1 MFLGV
6 GLLVGNFF
14 FFLGD
19 INSRSHF
26 LWLVSYF
33 LRFSLTIHSSQLEGR
48 FQELKKKKKKTDQEK
63 VPRSQKVYSE
73 SGY

>member
-48 FQELKKKKKKTDQEK
+48 FQE
-63 VPRSQKVYSE
+63 
-73 SGY
+73 